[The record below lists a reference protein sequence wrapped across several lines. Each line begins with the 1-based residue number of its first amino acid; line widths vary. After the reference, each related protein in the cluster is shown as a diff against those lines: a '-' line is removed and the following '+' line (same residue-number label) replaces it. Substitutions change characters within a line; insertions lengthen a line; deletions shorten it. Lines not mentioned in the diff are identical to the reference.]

1 MQGKC
6 SLTHLLEQWT
16 RCKLPNLA
24 RCFFLCRCTT
34 HEWRHVHIETFFLG
48 GLRLCIFG
56 ADMLPFLKFKA
67 SCGVWRWDICRWT
80 FPYLN
85 FHLLFDYNLDFHC
98 FFKTTSFTI
107 LRRKNKTHGFHVE
120 SSSPIPRLQVCPKK
134 TSLEKSTTDSTDFKI
149 WILVKPVL
157 FYHHHPATHPPTVFR
172 WWNSGLWTK
181 LWHFD
186 VYENATALS
195 AEHVERQSKVF
206 RGAHRKGEVK
216 IRENCCA
223 FFLMAF
229 GVKVSLLVLKG
240 GFQES
245 VRENFLLL
253 RSPDFI
259 LGWKGFQESFV
270 PIRSEGLTF
279 PDFWNVAYFGVF

>member
-1 MQGKC
+1 M
-6 SLTHLLEQWT
+6 
-16 RCKLPNLA
+16 
-24 RCFFLCRCTT
+24 
-34 HEWRHVHIETFFLG
+34 
-48 GLRLCIFG
+48 
-56 ADMLPFLKFKA
+56 
-67 SCGVWRWDICRWT
+67 
-80 FPYLN
+80 
-85 FHLLFDYNLDFHC
+85 
-98 FFKTTSFTI
+98 
-107 LRRKNKTHGFHVE
+107 
-120 SSSPIPRLQVCPKK
+120 
-134 TSLEKSTTDSTDFKI
+134 
-149 WILVKPVL
+149 
-157 FYHHHPATHPPTVFR
+157 
-172 WWNSGLWTK
+172 
-181 LWHFD
+181 
-186 VYENATALS
+186 
-195 AEHVERQSKVF
+195 ERQSKVF